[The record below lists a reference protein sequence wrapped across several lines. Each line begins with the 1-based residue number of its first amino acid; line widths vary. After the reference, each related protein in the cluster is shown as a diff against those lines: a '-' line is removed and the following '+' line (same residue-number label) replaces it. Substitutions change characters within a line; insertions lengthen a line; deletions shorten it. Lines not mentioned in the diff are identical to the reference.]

1 MCYGSRVTLPRMVT
15 ITTFST
21 KQEFGSKKIFPEL
34 GSQLSEREENLAKK
48 RGRTTTLTVRRDE
61 N

>member
-1 MCYGSRVTLPRMVT
+1 MDGHHPM
-15 ITTFST
+15 TTFST

-48 RGRTTTLTVRRDE
+48 RGGTTTLTVRRDE